1 MRHWL
6 VVAVC
11 SLGMAVSCGD
21 DSSPSGGTG
30 GSKAGGAGGTAVGGS
45 AAGGSAAGGSAAG
58 GAAAGGAAAG
68 GAGGAAAGGAAAG
81 GTVGSGGVAAGGA
94 GDAAA
99 GADGGPDAPVSGAGG
114 SSGDTGG
121 LPDASGA
128 TTSMMITATL
138 GGTLTAGGG
147 SLWIP
152 GGALAA
158 DKTITLSVR
167 APTASDPGHDNLVGN
182 IFEFGPDGT
191 TFAVPVSLTLPLATT
206 VPADKKVVVA
216 WLDTVSGQWF
226 PVESTASADKV
237 VGRVS
242 HFTHFALYQLDK
254 GDVCPFAGACGG
266 SLDGTW
272 KYSASCL
279 SPEEDP
285 AAVPCGDAGPVA
297 SRTEYFL
304 GGTVNIA
311 GATYTATQEI
321 KVALTLFYHPAC
333 MAYLRDNLQTASC
346 AVLQQAWRDQNKDPQ
361 HPANWICAGTIEQ
374 GCSCQLTNGATL
386 MTKGSVAVTGDKV
399 AFTQEGK
406 PADPPGD
413 YCVKGNTLTV
423 HDDDG
428 QVYTAVKQ

>member
-11 SLGMAVSCGD
+11 SLGMAVGCGD
-21 DSSPSGGTG
+21 DDSPGGKGTG
-30 GSKAGGAGGTAVGGS
+30 GSGAGGAAAGGS
-45 AAGGSAAGGSAAG
+45 SAGGSSAGGSSAGGSAAGGTAAG
-58 GAAAGGAAAG
+58 GTTAGGAAAG
-68 GAGGAAAGGAAAG
+68 GAGAG
-81 GTVGSGGVAAGGA
+81 GTVGGGGVVGT
-94 GDAAA
+94 DAAA
-99 GADGGPDAPVSGAGG
+99 GADGSADAATDGAA
-114 SSGDTGG
+114 DAAADMGG
-121 LPDASGA
+121 LPDASSA
-128 TTSMMITATL
+128 MTSMMITTAA
-138 GGTLTAGGG
+138 GGTITAGGG

-152 GGALAA
+152 AGALAA
-158 DKTITLSVR
+158 DKMITLSVR
-167 APTASDPGHDNLVGN
+167 APTASDPGYDDLVGN
-182 IFEFGPDGT
+182 IYEFGPDGT
-191 TFAVPVSLTLPLATT
+191 TFTAPVSLTLPFTATI
-206 VPADKKVVVA
+206 PSDKKVVMA
-216 WLDTVSGQWF
+216 WLDAASGQWF
-226 PVESTASADKV
+226 PVESTVSTGKV

-242 HFTHFALYQLDK
+242 HFTHFSLVKLNKD
-254 GDVCPFAGACGG
+254 DVCPFGGACGG
-266 SLDGTW
+266 NLNGTW

-279 SPEEDP
+279 SAAEDP
-285 AAVPCGDAGPVA
+285 NAIDCGTAGKVA

-304 GGTVNIA
+304 GGTVNIT

-333 MAYLRDNLQTASC
+333 MAFLRDNLQTSSC

-386 MTKGSVAVTGDKV
+386 MNHGSVAVTGDKV

-423 HDDDG
+423 HDNDG